1 MSKLT
6 KIGLIF
12 SIAAILMLGY
22 QGGLALMG
30 SDKMGSDFVWINI
43 TPADFFSE
51 TVFSLINGIPF
62 SVAQRVI
69 VFLVD
74 SPLFAW
80 FFGVALIFFMIQ
92 AFRSGKA

>member
-51 TVFSLINGIPF
+51 TVFSLIDGIP
-62 SVAQRVI
+62 VYMAQRVLW
-69 VFLVD
+69 FLVGM
-74 SPLFAW
+74 PLFAW

-92 AFRSGKA
+92 AFRSGKV